1 MSIAQA
7 FADIALGISAA
18 TGSGFHDAKAKWTGT
33 ATYDAGGSITTPGT
47 PISKD
52 CSVQVDAATEAMR
65 QAEGYTDRDMRL
77 LVLAATLDG
86 DLDTAA
92 TINVLAGPH
101 AGEWMIASVDR
112 DPCGVYWEC
121 RGRAL
126 NVADGGS

>member
-1 MSIAQA
+1 MSVAEA

-18 TGSGFHDAKAKWTGT
+18 TGAGFHAAKAKWPGT
-33 ATYDAGGSITTPGT
+33 PVMAGGSIVTPGT
-47 PISKD
+47 PVSKD

-65 QAEGYTDRDMRL
+65 LAEGYQDRDMRL

-86 DLDTAA
+86 DLDTSA

-126 NVADGGS
+126 NVAAAGS